1 MITISI
7 RRAVAAA
14 AICMLTVI
22 LSVGCSLTHTPDTP
36 PFSGNVI
43 LVIGDGMGFA
53 HVGAA
58 SRFFT
63 GEDDGLSFQQFP
75 VQNQMTTNSLSGVT
89 DSAAAATAMAT
100 GYKVFNGV
108 ISTLLCGEP
117 ETVLEYYQRFGKR
130 TGLVTTTYI
139 THATPAA
146 FGAHSS
152 NRGNLADIAGDYLHG
167 SRPNVLLGGGGNGMT
182 VSSAE
187 EAGYT
192 VVTDRDSLYAIN
204 ASVELHVSG
213 QFGTSHL
220 PYVLDGYGILPTLPD
235 MTQVALDI
243 LDEDPDGFFLMVE
256 AGRIDHASHGND
268 LGKMV
273 REVGSLAD
281 TIDTILAW
289 AGSRED
295 TIIVVTADHETGNLS
310 DDIPITAG
318 VLPAADQQ
326 DQYWGSTSHT
336 NTAVPLYAWGL
347 SSELFSGSILDNTD
361 IYHILVNNF

>member
-1 MITISI
+1 MITIYI
-7 RRAVAAA
+7 RRVVAAA
-14 AICMLTVI
+14 AICMLAAV
-22 LSVGCSLTHTPDTP
+22 LSIGCSLTHSPDTP

-53 HVGAA
+53 HVEAA

-63 GEDDGLSFQQFP
+63 GEDDSLSFQQFP
-75 VQNQMTTNSLSGVT
+75 VQNQMTTHSLSGVT
-89 DSAAAATAMAT
+89 DSAAAATAIAT
-100 GYKVFNGV
+100 GYKVINGV

-117 ETVLEYYQRFGKR
+117 ETVLEYYQRFGKS

-146 FGAHSS
+146 FGAHNFSRDKVS
-152 NRGNLADIAGDYLHG
+152 YIAGDFLQG
-167 SRPNVLLGGGGNGMT
+167 SRPNVLFGGGGNGMS
-182 VSSAE
+182 VSAAE

-192 VVTDRDSLYAIN
+192 VVTDRDSLFAVD
-204 ASVELHVSG
+204 ASVELHISG

-220 PYVLDGYGILPTLPD
+220 PYALDGYGILPTLPD

-268 LGKMV
+268 LGRMV

-295 TIIVVTADHETGNLS
+295 TIIIVTADHETGDLAS
-310 DDIPITAG
+310 GTPITEG
-318 VLPAADQQ
+318 VMPDIDDQ
-326 DQYWGSTSHT
+326 DQYWGSEGHT
-336 NTAVPLYAWGL
+336 GVPVPLYAWGFQAG
-347 SSELFSGSILDNTD
+347 LFSGAILDNTD
-361 IYHILVNNF
+361 IYRILVNNF